1 MRATKENIL
10 FFLKEIKDKLSAEGI
25 SHIALF
31 GSYARGE
38 AGVYSDIDIAI
49 QKNKNYLQTRS
60 AYDYFDQITRIK
72 TLLREKFHKNSDIFD
87 LCLAKKH
94 STEYVLFKRN
104 FKEKRIGLWKMYMV

>member
-1 MRATKENIL
+1 MRATKENIV
-10 FFLKEIKDKLSAEGI
+10 FFLQEIKDKLSTQGI

-49 QKNKNYLQTRS
+49 KKDKNYLQTRS
-60 AYDYFDQITRIK
+60 AYDYFDQVASIK

-87 LCLAKKH
+87 LDSNSSMKQSIIKDLI
-94 STEYVLFKRN
+94 YV
-104 FKEKRIGLWKMYMV
+104 